1 MQGILGRQIEAE
13 RQALERDA
21 MNLRGGVLRQEPSM
35 MQKIG
40 GAIADYAVPDRY
52 SSSSVMEPRLNME
65 QLESLRGTPV
75 NMADVPNPVPMLMD
89 TMPMAGITAFHGSP
103 HKFSKFDMSKIGT
116 GEGAQAYGH
125 GLYFA
130 ENPQTAKQY
139 RDAFSSRLDAEI
151 VGGEGKTKIPQWLAY
166 SIEQGDTTIDDAIAD
181 WASRAKNQRDL
192 SKLEQNIQPWQNVE
206 NAVRL
211 EKTLGELKKIKSSG
225 GHSLNRMNHLY
236 KVDIPDEHIDK
247 MLDWDKSL
255 SGQGEEVLKLA
266 DKYGVSHNA
275 DGGTLLE
282 LMSANLRSKALASDE
297 IQELGI
303 KGIKY
308 LDQGS
313 RGAGKGT
320 SNFVVFDDQIPQIL
334 EINDKP
340 MKGLLS
346 E

>member
-21 MNLRGGVLRQEPSM
+21 MNMRGGVLRQEPSM

-40 GAIADYAVPDRY
+40 SAIADYAVPDRY

-103 HKFSKFDMSKIGT
+103 HKFSKFDMGRIGT
-116 GEGAQAYGH
+116 GEGVQSYGH

-130 ENPQTAKQY
+130 ENPKVAKEY
-139 RDAFSSRLDAEI
+139 MR
-151 VGGEGKTKIPQWLAY
+151 P
-166 SIEQGDTTIDDAIAD
+166 
-181 WASRAKNQRDL
+181 
-192 SKLEQNIQPWQNVE
+192 EQNYQRATGHLNNRQEFVKDMMDQGRTKDEVWKMTQ
-206 NAVRL
+206 
-211 EKTLGELKKIKSSG
+211 EKYGEFVDPKELSLDFKSIWEEPA
-225 GHSLNRMNHLY
+225 NLY

-247 MLDWDKSL
+247 MLDWDKPL
-255 SGQGEEVLKLA
+255 SEQKSVMLKLNNQAKNDAVLA
-266 DKYGVSHNA
+266 DILKDIDKEGRGV
-275 DGGTLLE
+275 GGTKYRGEDLLRDYE
-282 LMSANLRSKALASDE
+282 GYGGLSQPE
-297 IQELGI
+297 ISNRLQQQGI

-313 RGAGKGT
+313 RDAGKGT
-320 SNFVVFDDQIPQIL
+320 QNFVVFDDQIPQIL
-334 EINDKP
+334 EINNKP
-340 MKGLLS
+340 LS
-346 E
+346 GVLSGQ